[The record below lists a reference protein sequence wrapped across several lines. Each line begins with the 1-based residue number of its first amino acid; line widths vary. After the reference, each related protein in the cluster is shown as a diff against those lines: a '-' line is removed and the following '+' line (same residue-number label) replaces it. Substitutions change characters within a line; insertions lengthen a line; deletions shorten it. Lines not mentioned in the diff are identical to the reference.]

1 MSVPLRT
8 SGKRKA
14 ASVALRGSETLKKFF
29 RARHHRLALDFIRRK
44 TMNSDKVKAGVEHA
58 PHRSLL
64 KADGYNDE
72 QMRRPFVGVV
82 NSFNEIAPGHMHLQN
97 IARAVKDG
105 VLAAGGTPM
114 EFDTI
119 GVCDGIAMGHDG
131 MHFSLSSRELIAD
144 TIECMVKAH
153 CFDALVFIPNC
164 DKIVP
169 GMLMAAMRLNLPC
182 IFVSGGPMLSIN
194 QRDLNTV
201 FEAVGA
207 RKANLI
213 NDEELAEIEGSS
225 CPGCGSCSGMFTANS
240 MNCLTEVLG
249 LGLPGNGTIPAVY
262 AERVRL
268 AKTAG
273 MQVMKL
279 LADDVRPRDIITP
292 AAFENAL
299 TTDMA
304 LGCSTNS
311 ALHLLAIAHEADI
324 TLDLH
329 MINAISEKTPNL
341 CHLAPAGH
349 HHMQDLL
356 EAGGIS
362 AVLKELLDA
371 GMIHGDCK
379 TVTGKTV
386 AENVARAV
394 NRNPEVIRPLDN
406 PYTKTGGLAV
416 LFGNLAPNG
425 AIVKR
430 SAVKPEMLVNTGTAK
445 CFDSE
450 EEAIAAIYAGKIVP
464 GDIVVIRYE
473 GPAGGPGMRE
483 MLSPT
488 SAIVGMK
495 LDTTVALLTDGRFSG
510 ASCGAAIGHI
520 SPEAAAG
527 GPIAYIKDGD
537 KIAIDIPNYSLKL
550 LISDEEM
557 EERKKT
563 MKIREPKKLTGYLK
577 RYAKNVSSADKGA
590 IVE

>member
-1 MSVPLRT
+1 
-8 SGKRKA
+8 
-14 ASVALRGSETLKKFF
+14 
-29 RARHHRLALDFIRRK
+29 
-44 TMNSDKVKAGVEHA
+44 MNSDKVKAGVEHA

-72 QMRRPFVGVV
+72 QMRRPFIGVV
-82 NSFNEIAPGHMHLQN
+82 NSFNEVAPGHMHLQT

-114 EFDTI
+114 EFNTI

-169 GMLMAAMRLNLPC
+169 GMLMAALRLNLPC

-262 AERVRL
+262 AERIRL

-273 MQVMKL
+273 MQVMNL

-349 HHMQDLL
+349 HHMQDLM

-371 GMIHGDCK
+371 GMIQGECR

-550 LISDEEM
+550 LVSDEEM

>member
-1 MSVPLRT
+1 M
-8 SGKRKA
+8 
-14 ASVALRGSETLKKFF
+14 SVALRGSETLKKFF

-44 TMNSDKVKAGVEHA
+44 IMNSDKVKAGVEHA

-72 QMRRPFVGVV
+72 QMRRPFIGVV
-82 NSFNEIAPGHMHLQN
+82 NSFNEVAPGHMHLQT

-114 EFDTI
+114 EFNTI

-550 LISDEEM
+550 LVSDEEM

>member
-1 MSVPLRT
+1 
-8 SGKRKA
+8 
-14 ASVALRGSETLKKFF
+14 
-29 RARHHRLALDFIRRK
+29 
-44 TMNSDKVKAGVEHA
+44 MNSDKVKAGVEHA

-82 NSFNEIAPGHMHLQN
+82 NSFKEIAPGHMHLQN

-262 AERVRL
+262 AERIRL

-279 LADDVRPRDIITP
+279 LADDIRPRDIVTP

-324 TLDLH
+324 ALDLH
-329 MINAISEKTPNL
+329 MINDISEHTPNL

-349 HHMQDLL
+349 HHMQDLM

-371 GMIHGDCK
+371 GMIQGQCK

-386 AENVARAV
+386 AENVAHAV
-394 NRNPEVIRPLDN
+394 NRNPEVIRPIDN

-495 LDTTVALLTDGRFSG
+495 LDTSVALLTDGRFSG

>member
-1 MSVPLRT
+1 
-8 SGKRKA
+8 
-14 ASVALRGSETLKKFF
+14 
-29 RARHHRLALDFIRRK
+29 
-44 TMNSDKVKAGVEHA
+44 MNSDKVKAGVEHA

-262 AERVRL
+262 AERIRL

-279 LADDVRPRDIITP
+279 LADDIRPRDIVTP

-324 TLDLH
+324 ALDLH

-550 LISDEEM
+550 LVSDEEM

>member
-1 MSVPLRT
+1 M
-8 SGKRKA
+8 
-14 ASVALRGSETLKKFF
+14 ALRGSETLKKFF
-29 RARHHRLALDFIRRK
+29 RAKHHRLALDFIRRK

-262 AERVRL
+262 AERIRL

-279 LADDVRPRDIITP
+279 LADDIRPRDIVTP

-324 TLDLH
+324 ALDLH
-329 MINAISEKTPNL
+329 MINDISEHTPNL

-349 HHMQDLL
+349 HHMQDLM

-371 GMIHGDCK
+371 GMIQGQCK

-386 AENVARAV
+386 AENVAHAV
-394 NRNPEVIRPLDN
+394 NRNPEVIRPIDN

-550 LISDEEM
+550 LVSDEEM

>member
-1 MSVPLRT
+1 
-8 SGKRKA
+8 
-14 ASVALRGSETLKKFF
+14 
-29 RARHHRLALDFIRRK
+29 
-44 TMNSDKVKAGVEHA
+44 MNSDKVKAGVEHA

-114 EFDTI
+114 EFNTI

-262 AERVRL
+262 AERIRL

-324 TLDLH
+324 SLDLH
-329 MINAISEKTPNL
+329 MINEISEKTPNL

>member
-1 MSVPLRT
+1 
-8 SGKRKA
+8 
-14 ASVALRGSETLKKFF
+14 
-29 RARHHRLALDFIRRK
+29 
-44 TMNSDKVKAGVEHA
+44 MNSDKVKAGVEHA

-72 QMRRPFVGVV
+72 QMRRPFIGVV
-82 NSFNEIAPGHMHLQN
+82 NSFNEVAPGHMHLQT

-114 EFDTI
+114 EFNTI

-279 LADDVRPRDIITP
+279 LADDVRPRDIIPP

-550 LISDEEM
+550 LVSDEEM

>member
-1 MSVPLRT
+1 
-8 SGKRKA
+8 
-14 ASVALRGSETLKKFF
+14 
-29 RARHHRLALDFIRRK
+29 
-44 TMNSDKVKAGVEHA
+44 MNSDKVKAGVEHA

-72 QMRRPFVGVV
+72 QMRRPFIGVV
-82 NSFNEIAPGHMHLQN
+82 NSFNEVAPGHMHLQT

-114 EFDTI
+114 EFNTI

-279 LADDVRPRDIITP
+279 LADDVRPRDIITL

-550 LISDEEM
+550 LVSDEEM

>member
-1 MSVPLRT
+1 M
-8 SGKRKA
+8 
-14 ASVALRGSETLKKFF
+14 ALRGSETLKKFF

-262 AERVRL
+262 AERIRL

-279 LADDVRPRDIITP
+279 LADDIRPRDIVTP

-324 TLDLH
+324 ALDLH
-329 MINAISEKTPNL
+329 MINDISEHTPNL

-349 HHMQDLL
+349 HHMQDLM

-371 GMIHGDCK
+371 GMIQGQCK

-386 AENVARAV
+386 AENVAHAV
-394 NRNPEVIRPLDN
+394 NRNPEVIRPINN

-550 LISDEEM
+550 LVSDEEM

>member
-1 MSVPLRT
+1 
-8 SGKRKA
+8 
-14 ASVALRGSETLKKFF
+14 
-29 RARHHRLALDFIRRK
+29 
-44 TMNSDKVKAGVEHA
+44 MNSDKVKAGVEHA

-225 CPGCGSCSGMFTANS
+225 CPGCGSCSGMYTANS

-262 AERVRL
+262 AERIRL

-279 LADDVRPRDIITP
+279 LADDIRPRDIVTP

-324 TLDLH
+324 ALDLH
-329 MINAISEKTPNL
+329 MINDISEHTPNL

-349 HHMQDLL
+349 HHMQDLM

-371 GMIHGDCK
+371 GMIQGQCK

-386 AENVARAV
+386 AENVAHAV
-394 NRNPEVIRPLDN
+394 NRNPEVIRPIDN

>member
-1 MSVPLRT
+1 
-8 SGKRKA
+8 
-14 ASVALRGSETLKKFF
+14 
-29 RARHHRLALDFIRRK
+29 
-44 TMNSDKVKAGVEHA
+44 MNSDKVKAGVEHA

-262 AERVRL
+262 AERIRL

-386 AENVARAV
+386 AENVARAG

-495 LDTTVALLTDGRFSG
+495 LDTSVALLTDGRFSG

>member
-1 MSVPLRT
+1 
-8 SGKRKA
+8 
-14 ASVALRGSETLKKFF
+14 
-29 RARHHRLALDFIRRK
+29 
-44 TMNSDKVKAGVEHA
+44 MNSDKVKAGVEHA

-72 QMRRPFVGVV
+72 QMRRPFIGVV
-82 NSFNEIAPGHMHLQN
+82 NSFNEVAPGHMHLQT

-114 EFDTI
+114 EFNTI

-213 NDEELAEIEGSS
+213 NDEELTEIEGSS

>member
-1 MSVPLRT
+1 
-8 SGKRKA
+8 
-14 ASVALRGSETLKKFF
+14 
-29 RARHHRLALDFIRRK
+29 
-44 TMNSDKVKAGVEHA
+44 MNSDKVKAGVEHA

-72 QMRRPFVGVV
+72 QMRRPFIGVV
-82 NSFNEIAPGHMHLQN
+82 NSFNEVAPGHMHLQT

-114 EFDTI
+114 EFNTI

-169 GMLMAAMRLNLPC
+169 GMLMAALRLNLPC

-279 LADDVRPRDIITP
+279 LADDVRLRDIITP

-550 LISDEEM
+550 LVSDEEM

>member
-1 MSVPLRT
+1 
-8 SGKRKA
+8 
-14 ASVALRGSETLKKFF
+14 
-29 RARHHRLALDFIRRK
+29 
-44 TMNSDKVKAGVEHA
+44 MNSDKVKAGVEHA

-225 CPGCGSCSGMFTANS
+225 CPGCGSCSGMYTANS

-262 AERVRL
+262 AERIRL

-279 LADDVRPRDIITP
+279 LADDIRPRDIVTP

-324 TLDLH
+324 ALDLH
-329 MINAISEKTPNL
+329 MINDISEHTPNL

-349 HHMQDLL
+349 HHMQDLM

-371 GMIHGDCK
+371 GMIQGQCK

-386 AENVARAV
+386 AENVAHAV
-394 NRNPEVIRPLDN
+394 NRNPEVIRPIDN

-550 LISDEEM
+550 LVSDEEM

>member
-1 MSVPLRT
+1 
-8 SGKRKA
+8 
-14 ASVALRGSETLKKFF
+14 
-29 RARHHRLALDFIRRK
+29 
-44 TMNSDKVKAGVEHA
+44 MNSDKVKAGVEHA

-72 QMRRPFVGVV
+72 QMRRPFIGVV
-82 NSFNEIAPGHMHLQN
+82 NSFNEVAPGHMHLQT

-114 EFDTI
+114 EFNTI

-324 TLDLH
+324 SLDLH
-329 MINAISEKTPNL
+329 MINEISEKTPNL

-510 ASCGAAIGHI
+510 ATRGAAIGHV
-520 SPEAAAG
+520 SPEAVEG
-527 GPIAYIKDGD
+527 GPIAFVQDGD
-537 KIAIDIPNYSLKL
+537 IISIDIDKCQINFKVS
-550 LISDEEM
+550 EE
-557 EERKKT
+557 ELAKRKENWT
-563 MKIREPKKLTGYLK
+563 PLEPKVKTGYLR
-577 RYAKNVSSADKGA
+577 RYSKMVSSAIQGA
-590 IVE
+590 VMLDD

>member
-1 MSVPLRT
+1 MPLR
-8 SGKRKA
+8 GRK
-14 ASVALRGSETLKKFF
+14 LCKYF

-262 AERVRL
+262 AERIRL

-279 LADDVRPRDIITP
+279 LADDIRPRDIVTP

-324 TLDLH
+324 ALDLH
-329 MINAISEKTPNL
+329 MINDISEHTPNL

-349 HHMQDLL
+349 HHMQDLM

-371 GMIHGDCK
+371 GMIQGQCK
-379 TVTGKTV
+379 TVTGKTI
-386 AENVARAV
+386 AENVAHAV
-394 NRNPEVIRPLDN
+394 NRNPEVIRPIDN

-550 LISDEEM
+550 LVSDEEM

>member
-1 MSVPLRT
+1 
-8 SGKRKA
+8 
-14 ASVALRGSETLKKFF
+14 
-29 RARHHRLALDFIRRK
+29 
-44 TMNSDKVKAGVEHA
+44 MNSDKVKAGVEHA

-262 AERVRL
+262 AERIRL

-279 LADDVRPRDIITP
+279 LAEDIRPRDIVTP
-292 AAFENAL
+292 AAFQNAL

-311 ALHLLAIAHEADI
+311 ALHLLAIAHEAEI

-329 MINAISEKTPNL
+329 MINEISERTPNL

-450 EEAIAAIYAGKIVP
+450 EEAIAAIYTGKIVP

-550 LISDEEM
+550 LVSDEEM

>member
-1 MSVPLRT
+1 
-8 SGKRKA
+8 
-14 ASVALRGSETLKKFF
+14 
-29 RARHHRLALDFIRRK
+29 
-44 TMNSDKVKAGVEHA
+44 MNSDKVKAGVEHA

-72 QMRRPFVGVV
+72 QMRRPFIGVV
-82 NSFNEIAPGHMHLQN
+82 NSFNEVAPGHMHLQT

-105 VLAAGGTPM
+105 ILAAGGTPM
-114 EFDTI
+114 EFNTI

-495 LDTTVALLTDGRFSG
+495 LDTTVALLTDGSFSR
-510 ASCGAAIGHI
+510 ASWGAAIGHI

-550 LISDEEM
+550 LVSDEEM

>member
-1 MSVPLRT
+1 
-8 SGKRKA
+8 
-14 ASVALRGSETLKKFF
+14 
-29 RARHHRLALDFIRRK
+29 
-44 TMNSDKVKAGVEHA
+44 MNSDKVKAGVEHA

-262 AERVRL
+262 AERIRL

-279 LADDVRPRDIITP
+279 LADDIRPRDIVTP

-324 TLDLH
+324 ALDLH
-329 MINAISEKTPNL
+329 MINDISEHTPNL

-349 HHMQDLL
+349 HHMQDLM

-550 LISDEEM
+550 LVSDEEM

>member
-1 MSVPLRT
+1 
-8 SGKRKA
+8 
-14 ASVALRGSETLKKFF
+14 
-29 RARHHRLALDFIRRK
+29 
-44 TMNSDKVKAGVEHA
+44 MNSDKVKAGVEHA

-72 QMRRPFVGVV
+72 QMRRPFIGVV
-82 NSFNEIAPGHMHLQN
+82 NSFNEVAPGHMHLQT

-114 EFDTI
+114 EFNTI

-262 AERVRL
+262 AERIRL

-279 LADDVRPRDIITP
+279 LADDIRPRDIVTP

-324 TLDLH
+324 ALDLH
-329 MINAISEKTPNL
+329 MINDISEHTPNL

-349 HHMQDLL
+349 TYMEDLN
-356 EAGGIS
+356 EAGGIY
-362 AVLKELLDA
+362 AVMNEISKLGLLNL
-371 GMIHGDCK
+371 DCM
-379 TVTGKTV
+379 TVTGRTV
-386 AENVARAV
+386 GENIKDCV
-394 NRNPEVIRPLDN
+394 NKNPEIIRPVDN
-406 PYTKTGGLAV
+406 PYSKTGGIAV
-416 LFGNLAPNG
+416 LRGNLAPDSCV
-425 AIVKR
+425 VKR
-430 SAVKPEMLVNTGTAK
+430 SAVAPEMLVHEGPARV
-445 CFDSE
+445 FDSE
-450 EEAIAAIYAGKIVP
+450 DDAIAAIKSGKIVA
-464 GDIVVIRYE
+464 GDVVVIRYE
-473 GPAGGPGMRE
+473 GPKGGPGMRE
-483 MLSPT
+483 MLNPT
-488 SAIVGMK
+488 SAIVGMG
-495 LDTTVALLTDGRFSG
+495 LGSTVALITDGRFSG
-510 ASCGAAIGHI
+510 ASRGASIGHV

-527 GPIAYIKDGD
+527 GPIGLVEEGD
-537 KIAIDIPNYSLKL
+537 IIAIDINANTINMKV
-550 LISDEEM
+550 SDEELA
-557 EERKKT
+557 RRRANWTPKT
-563 MKIREPKKLTGYLK
+563 KEVTGYLK
-577 RYAKNVSSADKGA
+577 RYAALVTSADKGA
-590 IVE
+590 ILKGN